1 MEQISNFS
9 SSEFQQSIDEA
20 FDKLESSL
28 VQKLSHKNNI
38 SQYKGDIAS
47 LIEEKN
53 TLSQQ
58 LIDKANECN
67 KWKEACHEV
76 INRLNYTIENV
87 KAILQKE
94 QVGE

>member
-1 MEQISNFS
+1 MEQISN
-9 SSEFQQSIDEA
+9 SEFQQSIDEA
-20 FDKLESSL
+20 FDKLESL
-28 VQKLSHKNNI
+28 LIQKLSHKKNNT
-38 SQYKGDIAS
+38 SQYKADIAL

-58 LIDKANECN
+58 LIDLTNECN

-76 INRLNYTIENV
+76 VTRLNYTIENV

-94 QVGE
+94 QVSE

>member
-1 MEQISNFS
+1 MEQTSNFS
-9 SSEFQQSIDEA
+9 NSEFQQTIDKA

-38 SQYKGDIAS
+38 SQYKADIAS
-47 LIEEKN
+47 LIKEKN

-58 LIDKANECN
+58 LADQANECN

-76 INRLNYTIENV
+76 ITRLNYTIENV

-94 QVGE
+94 QVSE